1 MNENNFCMIM
11 AGGIGSR
18 FWPVS
23 TSKLPKQFID
33 INGAGS
39 SLIQQTYSRFSKIID
54 PKNIFVVTGDIHSDI
69 VRAQLPELPP
79 DNILYEPMR
88 RNTAPCIAYAS
99 LKIKLINP
107 LANIVVTPADH
118 LVIDEASFLND
129 ISKGL
134 KFAQTSNHLLT
145 LGIKPDR
152 PATGYGYI
160 QVNQDSNKDS
170 FLQVKTFTEKPHLEL
185 AKFFVKSG
193 EFLWNSGIFIWKL
206 KAIES
211 AFEKYLPEMYNIFNE
226 NLDSFNTENE
236 KTALNSIYSDVKSIS
251 IDFGVMEKAEN
262 VFVLPANFGW
272 SDLGSWNSLYM
283 CGKKDDNANVSL
295 CDKLV
300 AQNWHG
306 NYIDVRGDK
315 LVIIDGI
322 KDLVIVNT
330 DDSLLIC
337 KRENEENVKALLEQA
352 KYKYGND
359 ITN

>member
-1 MNENNFCMIM
+1 MNENNFCVIM

-33 INGAGS
+33 INGTGS
-39 SLIQQTYSRFSKIID
+39 SLIQQTFSRFSKVIN
-54 PKNIFVVTGDIHSDI
+54 PKNIFVVTSDLHSEI
-69 VRAQLPELPP
+69 VKEQLPELPP
-79 DNILYEPMR
+79 ANILYEPMR

-107 LANIVVTPADH
+107 SANIVVTPSDH
-118 LVIDEASFLND
+118 LIIDEESFLND
-129 ISKGL
+129 ITEGL
-134 KFAQTSNHLLT
+134 KFVQASNHLLT

-160 QVNQDSNKDS
+160 QINPGGSNNN

-206 KAIES
+206 KTIEA
-211 AFEKYLPEMYNIFNE
+211 AFGKYLPEMYNIFKE
-226 NLDSFNTENE
+226 NLNSFNTENE

-283 CGKKDDNANVSL
+283 CGSKDENANVSL

-300 AQNWHG
+300 AQNWQG

-315 LVIIDGI
+315 LVIVDGI
-322 KDLVIVNT
+322 QDLVIVNT
-330 DDSLLIC
+330 DESLLIC
-337 KRENEENVKALLEQA
+337 KRENEENIKDLLEQA
-352 KYKYGND
+352 KFKYGD
-359 ITN
+359 VT